1 MNMRQTTIAA
11 AVLTALTIGAASQ
24 AAASVYA
31 RSYLDISKLVILP
44 VTFTGPGGSPVVNTT
59 GVTVGNYTFSGTN
72 TASLNNAGAAVDIKG
87 CSGTFG
93 GATTCG
99 ASGNRLDPLVV
110 NAGGS
115 TVIQGENT
123 FTFNGP
129 GAGQYANAD
138 GKLFTAS
145 VAGDASTHTTNIAE
159 SELQTGIIASST
171 SVIDSITKFTFQ
183 FSTTAAG
190 TLMIAFDA
198 IQNMLAA
205 ISDPTG
211 TAHQATGTMNTEL
224 KISNDANAADFVLYN
239 PDGSTVTGCGVLGTS
254 FTCTEA
260 NDPFSLNTSVATS
273 TDGTSSPLVNSGSF
287 LTFIGLKG
295 AGTYTF
301 TLSEKKSTTL
311 SRVPEPGIMSLL
323 GIGLLGMG
331 LAYRRKNNA

>member
-44 VTFTGPGGSPVVNTT
+44 VTFTGPGGSPVPNTA
-59 GVTVGNYTFSGTN
+59 GVTVGNYTFSGQN
-72 TASLNNAGAAVDIKG
+72 TASLNNGPTAADTKV
-87 CSGTFG
+87 CSGVFG
-93 GATTCG
+93 GSTSCG
-99 ASGNRLDPLVV
+99 ATGNRLDPLVA
-110 NAGGS
+110 NAAGS
-115 TVIQGENT
+115 SIIQGENT

-159 SELQTGIIASST
+159 SELQSGTAAASA
-171 SVIDSITKFTFQ
+171 SVIDSITKFTFK

-205 ISDPTG
+205 INDPSA

-224 KISNDANAADFVLYN
+224 KISNDANPADFVLYN
-239 PDGSTVTGCGVLGTS
+239 PDGSTATGCVTVGTS
-254 FTCTEA
+254 FTCSEQL
-260 NDPFSLNTSVATS
+260 DPFSLNTSVATS
-273 TDGTSSPLVNSGSF
+273 TDGTSSALVNSGSF
-287 LTFIGLKG
+287 LTFFGLTG
-295 AGTYTF
+295 SGNYTF